1 LGPRTIKMYILGIS
15 CYYHDSAAAI
25 LKDGTLIAAA
35 DEERFSRKKHDASFP
50 KHAIQ
55 FCLRKAG
62 IKAEDLAYVVFYEKP
77 FLKFERIF
85 LNTISYSPKTLSFFR
100 ESMKQWFFDKLWI
113 KSHIISELNIDHK
126 KLLFCEHHLSHMASS
141 FFCSPFE
148 KSALLSIDGVG
159 EWTTTSWGV
168 GSGTHIDI
176 KEEIRFPHSIGLLY
190 SAFTV
195 FTGYEANEGEYKLMG
210 LAPYGKPRYVDKI
223 NKVFSGKTDG
233 SYSLNLD
240 YFSYQYDIKGI
251 YTKKFE
257 ELFGTK
263 NYSPNEILP
272 YYADIAA
279 SIQVVVEEQLLNIV
293 NYVYQKTKLDTL
305 CYAGGVALNSKANW
319 LLLNKSKFKQL
330 FIQPSAGDSGGALG
344 AALWGYHTVLGK
356 KQRFIMRHAYYGDS
370 ETKEQIQKIL
380 DSEHIIYKTAKN
392 EDSLVD
398 QVTEKMKKGKVIG
411 WVQDE
416 FEWGPRALGHR
427 SILADPRTFEM
438 KNIVNSKIKF
448 REAFRP
454 FAPSASYETAENFF
468 SVGSK
473 KSHQPFGF
481 MLYVVPV
488 VKEKRDQ
495 LGAITHI
502 DGTARPQF
510 VRKDINPLYHKLIQ
524 SFGKKTG
531 IPVILNTSFNLKGE
545 PIVNTTKEAMST
557 FKRSGIDT
565 LVVGTFII
573 EKR

>member
-1 LGPRTIKMYILGIS
+1 MYILGIS

-25 LKDGTLIAAA
+25 IKDGVLIAAA
-35 DEERFSRKKHDASFP
+35 DEERFSRKKHDATFP
-50 KHAIQ
+50 KLAIQ
-55 FCLRKAG
+55 FCLKKAG
-62 IKAEDLAYVVFYEKP
+62 IQASDLDYVVFYEKP

-85 LNTISYSPKTLSFFR
+85 LNSIAYSPKNLSFFR
-100 ESMKQWFFDKLWI
+100 ESMKEWFFDKLWI
-113 KSHIISELNIDHK
+113 KSNIIAELNIDSK

-141 FFCSPFE
+141 FFCSPYE
-148 KSALLSIDGVG
+148 KAALLSIDGVG
-159 EWTTTSWGV
+159 EWTTTSWGI
-168 GSGTHIDI
+168 GNGTKMDI
-176 KEEIRFPHSIGLLY
+176 KEEIRFPNSLGLLY

-210 LAPYGKPRYVDKI
+210 LAPYGKPRYVDQIK
-223 NKVFSGKTDG
+223 KVLSSKKDG
-233 SYSLNLD
+233 SYSLDLD

-257 ELFGTK
+257 NLFGTK
-263 NYSPNEILP
+263 NASPNEIIP

-279 SIQVVVEEQLLNIV
+279 SIQVVVEEILLDIV
-293 NYVYQKTKLDTL
+293 NYVQQKTKLDTL

-344 AALWGYHTVLGK
+344 AALWAYHTVLGK
-356 KQRFIMRHAYYGDS
+356 KRNFVMEHAYYGDS
-370 ETKEQIQKIL
+370 QDPEEVKKTLDKEHVKYRLI
-380 DSEHIIYKTAKN
+380 KN

-398 QVTEKMKKGKVIG
+398 QITDKMTKGKVIG

-427 SILADPRTFEM
+427 SIIADPRTFEM
-438 KNIVNSKIKF
+438 KDTVNSKIKF

-454 FAPSASYETAENFF
+454 FAPSASYETAEKFF
-468 SVGSK
+468 IVGNK

-488 VKEKRDQ
+488 AKEKRNN
-495 LGAITHI
+495 LGAITHV

-510 VRKDINPLYHKLIQ
+510 VRKEINPLYHKVIQ
-524 SFGKKTG
+524 SFGKKTEV
-531 IPVILNTSFNLKGE
+531 PVILNTSFNLKGE
-545 PIVNTTKEAMST
+545 PIVNTAQEALST

-565 LVVGTFII
+565 LVIGNYVI
-573 EKR
+573 EK